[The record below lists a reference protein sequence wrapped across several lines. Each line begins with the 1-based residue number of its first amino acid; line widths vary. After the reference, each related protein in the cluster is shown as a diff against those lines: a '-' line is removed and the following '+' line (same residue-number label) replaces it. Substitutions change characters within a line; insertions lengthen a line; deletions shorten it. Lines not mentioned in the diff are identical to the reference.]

1 MVWGKSNNRLKCYTQ
16 LHQNK
21 IMTENQFNQLFGLVT
36 KSVESTQRLEK
47 TVAEMK
53 QDISGLKEDVS
64 GLKQDVSGLKQDV
77 SELKVGQAKLEE
89 GQAEI
94 KQDISEIKKEMKI
107 MRHAMDDLAKDAM
120 ITRARVGVLE
130 DELPLS
136 N

>member
-1 MVWGKSNNRLKCYTQ
+1 
-16 LHQNK
+16 
-21 IMTENQFNQLFGLVT
+21 MTENQFNQLFGLVT

-53 QDISGLKEDVS
+53 EDISTLKE
-64 GLKQDVSGLKQDV
+64 DV
-77 SELKVGQAKLEE
+77 SELKVGQANLEE

-120 ITRARVGVLE
+120 MTRARVGVLE